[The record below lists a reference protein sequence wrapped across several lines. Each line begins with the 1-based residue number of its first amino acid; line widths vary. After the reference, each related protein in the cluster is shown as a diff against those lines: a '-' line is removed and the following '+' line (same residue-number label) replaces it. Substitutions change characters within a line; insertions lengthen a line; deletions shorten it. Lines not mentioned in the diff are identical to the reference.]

1 MVKRLKKI
9 RIEKDTL
16 GAMPVPAHAYYGIQ
30 TERASENFRISG
42 IRPKQEFIT
51 ATACVKKAACLA
63 NISLGLLDRERGK
76 AIIKACDEII
86 AGKFHDEFIVDAY
99 QAGAGT
105 SHNMNA
111 NEVIAN
117 RANELLGGKK
127 GVYAP
132 VHPND
137 HANMSQS
144 TNDVFPTVMRLSI
157 VNASSGLAAALNG
170 LKTAFSIKGKEFHK
184 IIKSGRTHLQDAV
197 PVRLGG
203 EFLSYAS
210 SVQGSIEKI
219 NAALQ
224 RLKRIG
230 LGGTAVGT
238 GLNTH
243 PAYRKTV
250 LMELS
255 RVSGIKGL
263 KIAPDPHEALN
274 SMADFSY
281 FSGAL
286 RDTAV
291 ELIRISNDLRLLS
304 SGPRTGL
311 AELRLPAVQPG
322 SSIMPG
328 KVNPVMAE
336 MLAMVCFQVIGN
348 DLVVTMAAQAGQL
361 ELNVMGPVISLNIL
375 QSVEILSNAV
385 DAFTQKCVI
394 GIKADRVRCAHYL
407 EISAGLATAL
417 NRFIGYEK
425 AAEAAYEALRAGK
438 TIKEITVLKKILTEK
453 EWARLMAPRN
463 ITVPADLKKIKSP
476 PLEKEGKGGFERQ
489 R

>member
-1 MVKRLKKI
+1 MVRRLKKN

-16 GAMPVPAHAYYGIQ
+16 GTMPVPAHAYYGIQ
-30 TERASENFRISG
+30 TKRASENFRISG

-63 NISLGLLDRERGK
+63 NISLGLLDKKRGR
-76 AIIKACDEII
+76 AIVKACDEMS
-86 AGKFHDEFIVDAY
+86 AGMFNNQFIVDAY

-144 TNDVFPTVMRLSI
+144 TNDVFPTVMRLSTI
-157 VNASSGLAAALNG
+157 KAASGLIAALNG
-170 LKTAFSIKGKEFHK
+170 LNAALSIKGREFHK

-219 NAALQ
+219 NAALR

-230 LGGTAVGT
+230 LGGTAAGT

-250 LMELS
+250 LRELS

-274 SMADFSY
+274 SMADFSW

-291 ELIRISNDLRLLS
+291 ELIRISNDIRLLS

-336 MLAMVCFQVIGN
+336 MLAMVCFQAIGN

-375 QSVEILSNAV
+375 QSVEILSNAI
-385 DAFTQKCVI
+385 DAFTQKCVS
-394 GIKADRVRCAHYL
+394 GIKADARRCADYL

-425 AAEAAYEALRAGK
+425 AAEAAYEALSAGN
-438 TIKEITVLKKILTEK
+438 TIKEITISRKILTEK

-463 ITVPADLKKIKSP
+463 ITGPADLKKIKRP
-476 PLEKEGKGGFERQ
+476 A
-489 R
+489 

>member
-1 MVKRLKKI
+1 MGKRLKKF

-16 GAMPVPAHAYYGIQ
+16 GTMPVPAHAYYGIQ

-42 IRPKQEFIT
+42 LRPKPAFIT

-63 NISLGLLDRERGK
+63 NISLGLLGK
-76 AIIKACDEII
+76 LKGRAIIKACDEII
-86 AGKFHDEFIVDAY
+86 AGMFHDEFIVDAY

-144 TNDVFPTVMRLSI
+144 TNDVFPTAMRLSTL
-157 VNASSGLAAALNG
+157 NAASGLVAAMSG
-170 LKTAFSIKGKEFHK
+170 LKRALSVKGKEFHG

-210 SVQGSIEKI
+210 SIESSIEEI
-219 NAALQ
+219 SAALQ

-230 LGGTAVGT
+230 LGGTAAGT

-243 PAYRKTV
+243 PAYRTTV
-250 LMELS
+250 LKELS
-255 RVSGIKGL
+255 RISGIKGL

-274 SMADFSY
+274 SMSDFSS

-291 ELIRISNDLRLLS
+291 ELIRISNDIRLLS

-336 MLAMVCFQVIGN
+336 MLAMVCFQAIGN
-348 DLVVTMAAQAGQL
+348 DLAVTMAAQAGQL
-361 ELNVMGPVISLNIL
+361 ELNVMGPLISQNIL
-375 QSVEILSNAV
+375 QSIEILSNAV
-385 DAFTQKCVI
+385 NAFTQKCVI
-394 GIKADRVRCAHYL
+394 GIMADAKRCAHYF
-407 EISAGLATAL
+407 EDSAGLATAL

-425 AAEAAYEALRAGK
+425 AAEAAYEAVRTGK
-438 TIKEITVLKKILTEK
+438 TIKEITLSKKILTKK
-453 EWARLMAPRN
+453 EWDKLMAPEN
-463 ITVPADLKKIKSP
+463 ITAPADLKRIKRSV
-476 PLEKEGKGGFERQ
+476 
-489 R
+489 